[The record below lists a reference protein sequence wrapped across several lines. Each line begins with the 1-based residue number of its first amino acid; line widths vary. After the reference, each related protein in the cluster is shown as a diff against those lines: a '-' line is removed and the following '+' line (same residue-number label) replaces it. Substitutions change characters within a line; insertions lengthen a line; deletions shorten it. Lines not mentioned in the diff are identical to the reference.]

1 MHQGGEPVPSV
12 PEGSSR
18 YLPAL
23 DGLRALAVAAVV
35 WHHSLPHAVEGV
47 LGRGHAGVPLF
58 FALSGF
64 LITRLLCAE
73 HRATGD
79 IALGAFWVRRS
90 LRIAPLYYAVLTGF
104 VLYLCW
110 IEPTDATRHFFRS
123 LPYYV
128 TYTSNWFV
136 DFGVAHPV
144 WFGFAW
150 SLATEEQ
157 FYLWWPP
164 LLRSGARL
172 GRPVAALALGFVL
185 LGDQLAEHGFA
196 GTWLAAGSVGQRMS
210 QSASAA
216 MALGALLALALA
228 RPIRSI
234 ERLLASRHA
243 LAVTL
248 SLAAAWLWSPVGP
261 PIVLDA
267 AFAALVGAAALSGGG
282 GWLERG
288 LGSRELARVG
298 RVSYGIY
305 LLHVPVVG
313 LCKRAC
319 PWLTERPA
327 ALFPLAFGI
336 AFVMAA
342 LSYRY
347 VEGPL
352 LALKE
357 RFRPR
362 PAPGAALPASPSA
375 ALRFQ

>member
-1 MHQGGEPVPSV
+1 
-12 PEGSSR
+12 
-18 YLPAL
+18 LPAL

-35 WHHSLPHAVEGV
+35 WHHCLPRAFPGV

-73 HRATGD
+73 HRTTGD
-79 IALGAFWVRRS
+79 IALGSFWVRRS
-90 LRIAPLYYAVLTGF
+90 LRIFPLYYAVLAGF

-110 IEPTDATRHFFRS
+110 IEPTDATRHFFQN

-136 DFGVAHPV
+136 DFGVSHPV

-164 LLRSGARL
+164 LLRAGARL
-172 GRPVAALALGFVL
+172 GRPVATLALGLVL
-185 LGDQLAEHGFA
+185 LGDQLAEHGM
-196 GTWLAAGSVGQRMS
+196 LAAWLEPGSIGERMS

-228 RPIRSI
+228 RPSARV

-248 SLAAAWLWSPVGP
+248 ALAAAWLWSPVGP

-267 AFAALVGAAALSGGG
+267 AFAALVGAAALWRGQ
-282 GWLERG
+282 GWLGRG
-288 LGSRELARVG
+288 LGSRGLVHVG

-305 LLHVPVVG
+305 LFHVPVIG
-313 LCKRAC
+313 ICKRAC
-319 PWLTERPA
+319 PWLTERPH
-327 ALFPLAFGI
+327 ALFPLAFGLGF
-336 AFVMAA
+336 ALAA

-347 VEGPL
+347 VEAPL
-352 LALKE
+352 LVLRE

-362 PAPGAALPASPSA
+362 PAAGTELAASPAA